1 MNSNNYTTSGSGHVV
16 KKAFVATSI
25 LVASGTTFAGSG
37 GSPASTISF
46 ESQKNTTSIAMII
59 NSNKD
64 INNDVSR
71 QLNFI
76 KDTFLLSDEELSKAC
91 GVASRKTLSNWKEK
105 GEIAR
110 DSSRQRTFKLFLLS
124 KDWQDQNF
132 PKDKSSLTKLI
143 LDDQSVFSMLQENS
157 LDSQKVLFAGRRL
170 LRQSLKT
177 NSTELL

>member
-1 MNSNNYTTSGSGHVV
+1 MNSKNHTTSGSGYVV
-16 KKAFVATSI
+16 KKALVATSI
-25 LVASGTTFAGSG
+25 FMTSGVAFAGSG
-37 GSPASTISF
+37 GSPASAISF
-46 ESQKNTTSIAMII
+46 ESQKNTTSISMII
-59 NSNKD
+59 NSNRD
-64 INNDVSR
+64 ITNDVSR

-76 KDTFLLSDEELSKAC
+76 KDTFSLSDEELSKAC

-105 GEIAR
+105 GEITR

-132 PKDKSSLTKLI
+132 PQEKSSLTRLI
-143 LDDQSVFSMLQENS
+143 LDDQSISSMLQDKS
-157 LDSQKVLFAGRRL
+157 LDSHKVLFAGRRL